1 MALNGTRNGMRA
13 RKASSSFVSRRQS
26 ITAGSAERGAA
37 LASEASGQRGDFIVR
52 APDAR
57 PEPGSPARATTKFSV
72 TVMAGTEVK
81 CW

>member
-1 MALNGTRNGMRA
+1 LSISHFCRSPAEIAETLAPSGTRNGMRA

-26 ITAGSAERGAA
+26 ITAGSAER
-37 LASEASGQRGDFIVR
+37 AS
-52 APDAR
+52 
-57 PEPGSPARATTKFSV
+57 TKFSV